1 MFPKKAKDLITATIP
16 DYLIQQRDGGGGKK
30 LSYISGSTVTD
41 ILNKAFDYNWDWI
54 VEKEWLEQSQP
65 KFNIYSKA
73 PESEKVMYN
82 GKMGAWEEQPPV
94 AHVRCLL
101 TVRFTDANGNM
112 HSITKTGYGSKVV
125 IGGASEQDSIFKAA
139 GTDALKKAASLLG
152 IGLQLYR
159 NEEEAYFFN
168 ELNYEDPWTDDML
181 AKFDAERTYIRS
193 FMEKFDLDEESMIQ
207 VISEHDENLTD
218 LGWIVPDN
226 IVDLVNF
233 LKAKEKEADSAE

>member
-1 MFPKKAKDLITATIP
+1 MFSKKAKDLITATIP

-41 ILNKAFDYNWDWI
+41 ILNKAFDYDWDWV

-65 KFNIYSKA
+65 KFNMYSKV
-73 PESEKVMYN
+73 PESQKVMVN

-101 TVRFTDANGNM
+101 TVRFVDEHGNLR
-112 HSITKTGYGSKVV
+112 SITKTGYGSKVV

-159 NEEEAYFFN
+159 NEEETYFFN
-168 ELNYEDPWTDDML
+168 ELNYEDPWTDEML
-181 AKFDAERTYIRS
+181 QKYDAERTYIKE
-193 FMEKFDLDEESMIQ
+193 FMEKYDLDEESIIQ
-207 VISEHDENLTD
+207 VLSELDEDLTD
-218 LGWIVPDN
+218 LGYIVPDN
-226 IVDLVNF
+226 ILEVIEF
-233 LKAKEKEADSAE
+233 LKAKDEEASAAE

>member
-1 MFPKKAKDLITATIP
+1 MLKKAKDLITATIP

-41 ILNKAFDYNWDWI
+41 ILNSAFDYDWDWI
-54 VEKEWLEQSQP
+54 VQEQWMEKTEK
-65 KFNIYSKA
+65 KFNQYAKV
-73 PESEKVMYN
+73 PEAEKVMVN

-94 AHVRCLL
+94 AHVKCLL
-101 TVRFTDANGNM
+101 TVRYKDVDGTM

-125 IGGASEQDSIFKAA
+125 IGGASEQESVFKAA

-168 ELNYEDPWTDDML
+168 ELNYENPWTDEAL
-181 AKFDAERTYIRS
+181 STYAKERAYITK
-193 FMEKFDLDEESMIQ
+193 FLEKYGLDEEAMVQ
-207 VISEHDENLTD
+207 VLSEYDENLTD
-218 LGWIVPDN
+218 LAFVIPDN
-226 IVDLVNF
+226 IANVVAF
-233 LKAKEKEADSAE
+233 LKEKEKEAAAAK